1 MIPVD
6 AVLVDMD
13 GLLVDSEP
21 LWFEVE
27 SAVFAR
33 LGAERAWTPAEA
45 RSLVGNALATSA
57 ERMRALA
64 ASPVDVDT
72 VVAWF
77 VEGMRG
83 RLEVGAPFKPGARE
97 LLADLSRH
105 HVPCAL
111 VSSSYRVLVD
121 AVVRQ
126 LPPGTFHGTVA
137 GDEVTRGKPHP
148 DPYLAA
154 LSMLEARAERT
165 IVLED
170 SPTGATAGRAAGCTV
185 VVVPDLAP
193 LPEQHDWH
201 VVASLTELDVTGLRR
216 LLGGDRR

>member
-1 MIPVD
+1 VSTLD

-21 LWFEVE
+21 LWFDVE

-33 LGAERAWTPAEA
+33 LGAGRAWTHAEA
-45 RSLVGNALATSA
+45 RSLVGNALEVSA
-57 ERMRALA
+57 ARMCELA
-64 ASPVDVDT
+64 GVEVAPS
-72 VVAWF
+72 VVAGWF
-77 VEGMRG
+77 VDAMRE
-83 RLEVGAPFKPGARE
+83 RLEAQVPFKPGARE
-97 LLADLSRH
+97 LLADLNRSE
-105 HVPCAL
+105 VPCAL
-111 VSSSYRVLVD
+111 VSSSYRTLVD
-121 AVVRQ
+121 TVVRR
-126 LPPGTFHGTVA
+126 LPERTFRSTVA

-148 DPYLAA
+148 EPYRRA
-154 LSMLEARAERT
+154 LDLLGVRAERA

-170 SPTGATAGRAAGCTV
+170 SPTGATAGSAAGCTV

-201 VVASLTELDVTGLRR
+201 VVASLTELDVAELRR